1 LAHHFSIQEFIM
13 SVAAYDIE
21 IHNPNAGRESL
32 LDHLENLS
40 AAELVTHL
48 NAHID
53 KALLVRVHGKPSAV
67 DCELLDRWQARS
79 GKQLTPW

>member
-1 LAHHFSIQEFIM
+1 MRI
-13 SVAAYDIE
+13 AAYDIA

-32 LDHLENLS
+32 LDHFENLS

-48 NAHID
+48 NANID
-53 KALLVRVHGKPSAV
+53 KALHVRVHGKPSAA
-67 DCELLDRWQARS
+67 DCELLDSWQART